1 MVEGQMAIACNGNS
15 SVRLLMTIP
24 GINLYSA
31 SDLLSKIENTT
42 RFPTK
47 EKLADYAGLVPR
59 QDQSGNRDIRGHRT
73 KHGQSMLYP

>member
-31 SDLLSKIENTT
+31 SAISS
-42 RFPTK
+42 
-47 EKLADYAGLVPR
+47 
-59 QDQSGNRDIRGHRT
+59 DQ
-73 KHGQSMLYP
+73 MM